1 MAASSNN
8 KPLTKIRPLTHSEQ
22 TRIDCMKGLPSIG
35 GDIFQVSDG
44 VEGEGKGV
52 RPIYEKNLSFKD
64 AKDEFYARLYAATG
78 SANYEVGISLLSGAC
93 EATAKKTES
102 LEDLVNHLNI
112 IAKMIQELEPRDGVE
127 GQLLVQLIV
136 LHQQSMSWLGSAMR
150 TERVDFANTYL
161 NGASKLLAR
170 HHETL
175 EALINYRRRS
185 EQRVYVEHVNVND
198 GGKAIIGDVFS
209 GREVSKKIEEGPH
222 AKV

>member
-1 MAASSNN
+1 MTASEN
-8 KPLTKIRPLTHSEQ
+8 KQSLTNIRPLTQSEQ
-22 TRIDCMKGLPSIG
+22 KRIDYVKNSPSVDK
-35 GDIFQVSDG
+35 DIFQVAAG
-44 VEGEGKGV
+44 VRDEGKRIQPV
-52 RPIYEKNLSFKD
+52 YEKELSSKD
-64 AKDEFYARLYAATG
+64 AKDEFYARLYATTG
-78 SANYEVGISLLSGAC
+78 STNYEVGVSLLSGAC
-93 EATAKKTES
+93 EATAKSTES
-102 LEDLVNHLNI
+102 FEELVNHLNI
-112 IAKMIQELEPRDGVE
+112 IAKMLQEFEPRDGVE

-150 TERVDFANTYL
+150 AERVDFANTYL

-175 EALINYRRRS
+175 DAFINYRRRG

-209 GREVSKKIEEGPH
+209 GREPSKKIEEGPH